1 MLPSVLAYGLALV
14 LFFVALAAGLR
25 ARSERRKSL
34 FSRHE
39 ALLAQIRL
47 EALLNATSEAAFVL
61 DSEQRVVGRLP
72 PLASRLLGRDGVAGT
87 TLSDLLSG
95 SIPDVS
101 RLQTVSCL
109 EALLQSQAATNPLA
123 DTTLRGARVT
133 VEFTR
138 IDVHG
143 LMAGI
148 LVKMTARAA
157 ADTASVAAPEAAPAP
172 EAVPAPADTAAPTL
186 RPKRGDPA
194 AMTSFLQDAGSK
206 MAQVR
211 AMLRMPART
220 EQAFREKLS
229 RIQDLLVVLRLRAT
243 ELSLDAVVQKT
254 SDFAQMLLAL
264 HAKPALTGN
273 DFLPLAVKL
282 DDLFSHI
289 ALMGEMSEPDVDSDD
304 DETQQPFVATQLLT
318 APARPDLQDLSSY
331 VRDLASETATEAG
344 REVSV
349 VAVGLEDVPADLRV
363 LVSDVLGQL
372 VRNAVRHGLESP
384 DERTSRNKP
393 RAGTCVVQFDC
404 DDRNAYNL
412 SFQDDGRGL
421 DYDRIKSV
429 AIEQGVLT
437 EGVAERIDPRKLASL
452 IFRPGFST
460 ALAGPDH
467 IRGVGMDLV
476 RERVHALGG
485 KVGVATKPGEFT
497 RFRIMLPRSQRQV
510 A

>member
-101 RLQTVSCL
+101 RLQTVSYL

-172 EAVPAPADTAAPTL
+172 EAVPAPAGTAAPTL
-186 RPKRGDPA
+186 RLKRGDPA

-243 ELSLDAVVQKT
+243 ELSLDAVVQQT
-254 SDFAQMLLAL
+254 SDFEQMLLAL